1 MALHSPDY
9 LKILRNSYSNSS
21 IARLARISACSTAWP
36 VPNMTILVIEDSR
49 LMRSTM
55 ERILVKAGHAV
66 IAVGDGEEGLR
77 RAQQMHPDMILLDMM
92 LPTLEGT
99 GVLRELKQN
108 PLTKL
113 IPVIVL
119 SGLAQKNE
127 KKLKMAGAAAYF
139 EKSKLDVENDG
150 PALVQVVENCRV
162 DQTASAVVS

>member
-1 MALHSPDY
+1 
-9 LKILRNSYSNSS
+9 
-21 IARLARISACSTAWP
+21 
-36 VPNMTILVIEDSR
+36 MTILVIEDSR

-55 ERILVKAGHAV
+55 ERILVKAGHTV

-150 PALVQVVENCRV
+150 PALVQAVENCRV